1 MRSALHRNAVLWRGN
16 PLQEGRYEYFISR
29 ITQPQPLVLAMTQRT
44 LARLQ
49 DPKAK
54 TVRYRPP
61 DSLLHFLTTL

>member
-1 MRSALHRNAVLWRGN
+1 MK
-16 PLQEGRYEYFISR
+16 
-29 ITQPQPLVLAMTQRT
+29 QRT

-54 TVRYRPP
+54 TARYRPP

>member
-1 MRSALHRNAVLWRGN
+1 MNAS
-16 PLQEGRYEYFISR
+16 F
-29 ITQPQPLVLAMTQRT
+29 LVLPSLRGCETTHLGQGT

-54 TVRYRPP
+54 SARYRPP

>member
-1 MRSALHRNAVLWRGN
+1 MLHFSYYPASEAGPCDETAHLG
-16 PLQEGRYEYFISR
+16 QG
-29 ITQPQPLVLAMTQRT
+29 T

-54 TVRYRPP
+54 TARYRPP